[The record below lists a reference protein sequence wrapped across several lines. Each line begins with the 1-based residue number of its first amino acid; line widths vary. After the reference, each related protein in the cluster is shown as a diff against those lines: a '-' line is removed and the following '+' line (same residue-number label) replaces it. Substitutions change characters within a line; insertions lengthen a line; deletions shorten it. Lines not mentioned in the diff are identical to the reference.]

1 MRAAV
6 PSSALCLVLLAIGE
20 EALAEQDFV
29 AFESGHVRPLALA
42 PDGSRLYAV
51 NTPDNRLEIL
61 DVTPA
66 GLVHTASVPVGMEPV
81 AVAVRSSTEV
91 WVVNH
96 LSDSVS
102 VVDVGSEPPRVRT
115 TLLVG
120 DEPRDI
126 VFAGP
131 GLRRA
136 FITTAHRGQNR
147 PGPPDFFTPGVGR
160 ADVWVFDADQVGSS
174 PDIRPLANLTLFC
187 DTPRALAATPDGR
200 IVYAAAFASG
210 NRTTAVP
217 AGAIPRGAMPPPTT
231 NFEGIQAPRTS
242 LIVRHDGA
250 HWRDPAGRIW
260 DDQVRFSLPDKDVF
274 ALDAM
279 ADPPREIA
287 SYSGVGTVLFNMI
300 VNPVTGRLYVSNLEA
315 RNEVRFEG
323 RGEFAGSTVRGHVT
337 ETRITVV
344 DAGSVSPRHLN
355 SHIDYRTT
363 PGPALERRRS
373 VAFPLGMAVTRD
385 GTVLYVAAFG
395 SGAVYE
401 IPTSALE
408 SADSLPQPLRRFP
421 VAGGGPTGVV
431 LDEVRGR
438 LYTLARF
445 DNAVVAFRLDERR
458 EIARVRLHDP
468 EPPSLALGR
477 RIFYD
482 ARKSSGHGD
491 ASCASC
497 HVFGDT
503 DGLAWD
509 LGDPDASLTP
519 NPNPF
524 RFPAGFTAPPF
535 HPMKGPMMTQTLR
548 GINGTG
554 PLHWRGDRTGGNVP
568 GGDPMDSKAAL
579 LQFNGAFAS
588 LLGRAEPLPADE
600 MDALAGFLLQLS
612 HPPSPVR
619 NLDNSLTPAQARG
632 RDAFLAARTDAAG
645 PCAFCHRLDP
655 ARGEFGTD
663 GMSSVDG
670 LPQLFKIPHLRAL
683 YAKVGMFGMPED
695 PLFQPGDNGFTGEQ
709 VRGFGYSNDGAV
721 DTLPR
726 FLRARVFSFP
736 GGDPQRQDVAEFLLA
751 LDSDLAPIVGQQ
763 VTRTA
768 ANGAAADA
776 RIDLILQRAA
786 VATPRRECDV
796 IVKGVVNGEAR
807 GWVRLDSGLFRS
819 DRAAE
824 TPLTEAQLRAL
835 ARVPGQELTYTAVPP
850 GSGVR
855 MGVDRDRDGHLDR
868 DELDQGSDPANPR
881 STPDDRDGDG
891 APNETDCAPD
901 DAGASAVPAEVTGLA
916 FAGNAWT
923 LSWNSAAPASG
934 PATVHDVARG
944 LLANLP
950 VGAGP
955 GETCVAAGVPAST
968 ATDYSSP
975 PSGSGYWYLARGR
988 NACGAGTYGSAGNG
1002 EPRVTAAC
1010 P

>member
-6 PSSALCLVLLAIGE
+6 PSSAIFLLLLANGGE
-20 EALAEQDFV
+20 APAEQDFV

-61 DVTPA
+61 DVTPT
-66 GLVHTASVPVGMEPV
+66 GLLHAASVPVGMEPV

-102 VVDVGSEPPRVRT
+102 VVDVGSAPPRVT
-115 TLLVG
+115 ATLLVG

-147 PGPPDFFTPGVGR
+147 PGPPDFFTPGIGR
-160 ADVWVFDADQVGSS
+160 ADVWVFDADQAGSA
-174 PDIRPLANLTLFC
+174 PDVRPLTILTLFC

-200 IVYAAAFASG
+200 TVYAASFLSG
-210 NRTTAVP
+210 NRTTVVP

-231 NFEGIQAPRTS
+231 NFEGIPAPPTS
-242 LIVRHDGA
+242 LIVRHDGG
-250 HWRDPAGRIW
+250 HWRDAAGGIW
-260 DDQVRFSLPDKDVF
+260 DDRVRFSLPDRDVF
-274 ALDAM
+274 VIDAM
-279 ADPPREIA
+279 ADPPRETA
-287 SYSGVGTVLFNMI
+287 SYSGVGTVLFNMV
-300 VNPVTGRLYVSNLEA
+300 VNPVTGRLYISNLES
-315 RNEVRFEG
+315 RNDVRFEG
-323 RGEFAGSTVRGHVT
+323 EGKFAGSTVRGHVT

-344 DAGSVSPRHLN
+344 DAGSVRPRHLN
-355 SHIDYRTT
+355 GHVDYGTT
-363 PGPALERRRS
+363 PGPPVERRGS

-385 GTVLYVAAFG
+385 GATLYVAGFG
-395 SGAVYE
+395 SGALYQ
-401 IPTSALE
+401 IPTAALE
-408 SADSLPQPLRRFP
+408 SGEDLPRPLQGIP

-431 LDEVRGR
+431 LDEIRGR

-445 DNAVVAFRLDERR
+445 DNAVVAFRLGERR
-458 EIARVRLHDP
+458 EMARVRLHDP
-468 EPPSLALGR
+468 EPPSLARGR

-497 HVFGDT
+497 HVFADS

-509 LGDPDASLTP
+509 LGDPDAGLTP

-535 HPMKGPMMTQTLR
+535 HPMKGPMTTQTLR
-548 GINGTG
+548 GIDRTG
-554 PLHWRGDRTGGNVP
+554 PLHWRGDRTGGNDP

-579 LQFNGAFAS
+579 MQFNGAFVS
-588 LLGRAEPLPADE
+588 LLGRAEPLPSDE
-600 MDALAGFLLQLS
+600 MDALATFLLQLS

-632 RDAFLAARTDAAG
+632 REAFLGVRTDAAG

-663 GMSSVDG
+663 GRSSADG

-683 YAKVGMFGMPED
+683 YTKVGMFGMPED
-695 PLFQPGDNGFTGEQ
+695 PLFQSGDNGFTGEQ

-736 GGDPQRQDVAEFLLA
+736 GGEAQRRDVAEFLLA
-751 LDSDLAPIVGQQ
+751 LDTDLAPIVGQQ
-763 VTRTA
+763 VTRTPT
-768 ANGAAADA
+768 NGAAADP

-786 VATPRRECDV
+786 VATPRPECDV
-796 IVKGVVNGEAR
+796 VVKGIVAGEAR
-807 GWVRLDSGLFRS
+807 GWVRLGSGLFRS

-824 TPLTEAQLRAL
+824 APLTEAQLRAL

-868 DELDQGSDPANPR
+868 DELDQGSDPANAR

-891 APNETDCAPD
+891 TPNETDCAPD
-901 DAGASAVPAEVTGLA
+901 DPGANAVPGEVTDLA

-923 LSWNSAAPASG
+923 LSWSSAAPTSG
-934 PATVHDVARG
+934 SATVHDVARG
-944 LLANLP
+944 LLGNLP
-950 VGAGP
+950 VGSGP
-955 GETCVAAGVPAST
+955 GETCVATGTPAST

-975 PSGSGYWYLARGR
+975 GPATGYWYLARAR
-988 NACGAGTYGSAGNG
+988 NVCGVGTYGSAGNG
-1002 EPRVTAAC
+1002 EPRITAAC

>member
-1 MRAAV
+1 MRFSAALLVVSV
-6 PSSALCLVLLAIGE
+6 PALAAGGSAF
-20 EALAEQDFV
+20 AEQDFV
-29 AFESGHVRPLALA
+29 AFESGQVRPLALS

-51 NTPDNRLEIL
+51 NTPDNRLEVL
-61 DVTPA
+61 DVTPT
-66 GLVHTASVPVGMEPV
+66 GLLHKASVPVGMEPV
-81 AVAVRSSTEV
+81 AVALRSSTEV

-102 VVDVGSEPPRVRT
+102 VVDVGSLPPRVT
-115 TLLVG
+115 ATLLVG

-131 GLRRA
+131 GFRRA
-136 FITTAHRGQNR
+136 FIATAHRGQNR

-160 ADVWVFDADQVGSS
+160 ADIWVFDADEVGSS
-174 PDIRPLANLTLFC
+174 PDVRPLAILTLFC

-200 IVYAAAFASG
+200 TVYAAAFLSG

-231 NFEGIQAPRTS
+231 NVEGIPAPPSS

-250 HWRDPAGRIW
+250 HWRDPVGGIW
-260 DDQVRFSLPDKDVF
+260 DEQVRFSLPDMDVF
-274 ALDAM
+274 AIDAM

-287 SYSGVGTVLFNMI
+287 SYPGVGTVLFNMV
-300 VNPVTGRLYVSNLEA
+300 VNPATGRLYVSNLEA
-315 RNEVRFEG
+315 RNDVRFEG
-323 RGEFAGSTVRGHVT
+323 AGNFAGSTVRGHVT

-344 DAGSVSPRHLN
+344 DAAAVRPRHLN
-355 SHIDYRTT
+355 GHIDYRTT
-363 PGPALERRRS
+363 PGPVLERLRS

-385 GTVLYVAAFG
+385 GTTLYVAGFG
-395 SGAVYE
+395 SGAIYK
-401 IPTSALE
+401 IPTAALE
-408 SADSLPQPLRRFP
+408 SGEDLPIPLPRIP
-421 VAGGGPTGVV
+421 VAGGGPTGIV
-431 LDEVRGR
+431 LDETRGR

-445 DNAVVAFRLDERR
+445 DNAVVAFRLGERR
-458 EIARVRLHDP
+458 ELFRTALHNP
-468 EPPSLALGR
+468 EPPSLVRGR

-497 HVFGDT
+497 HVFADS
-503 DGLAWD
+503 DALAWD
-509 LGDPDASLTP
+509 LGNPDAGLTP

-524 RFPAGFTAPPF
+524 RFPPGFTPPPF
-535 HPMKGPMMTQTLR
+535 HPMKGPMTTQTLR
-548 GINGTG
+548 GIGGTG
-554 PLHWRGDRTGGNVP
+554 PLHWRGDRTGGNDP
-568 GGDPMDSKAAL
+568 GGDPMDSRAAL
-579 LQFNGAFAS
+579 LQFNGAFVS

-600 MDALAGFLLQLS
+600 MDALATFLLQVS

-619 NLDNSLTPAQARG
+619 NLDNSLTPAQERG
-632 RDAFLAARTDAAG
+632 RNAFLATRTDAAG
-645 PCAFCHRLDP
+645 PCASCHRLDP
-655 ARGEFGTD
+655 SRGEFGTD

-695 PLFQPGDNGFTGEQ
+695 PLFQSGDNGFTGDQ
-709 VRGFGYSNDGAV
+709 VRGFGYANDGVV
-721 DTLPR
+721 DTLLR

-736 GGDPQRQDVAEFLLA
+736 GGDAQRRDLAEFLLA
-751 LDSDLAPIVGQQ
+751 FDTGLAPIVGQQ
-763 VTRTA
+763 VTRTPT
-768 ANGAAADA
+768 NGAVADP
-776 RIDLILQRAA
+776 RIDLLLRRAS
-786 VATPRRECDV
+786 VSTPRRECDV
-796 IVKGVVNGEAR
+796 IVKGVVAGEAR
-807 GWVRLDSGLFRS
+807 GWARLESGLFRS

-824 TPLTEAQLRAL
+824 PLLTEDQLRAFV
-835 ARVPGQELTYTAVPP
+835 RVPGQELTYTAVPP
-850 GSGVR
+850 GSAVR
-855 MGVDRDRDGHLDR
+855 MGIDRDRDGHFDR
-868 DELDQGSDPANPR
+868 DELDRGSDPANAK
-881 STPDDRDGDG
+881 STPEDRDGDG

-901 DAGASAVPAEVTGLA
+901 DPGASAVPGEVTDLA

-923 LSWNSAAPASG
+923 LAWSSAAPASG

-950 VGAGP
+950 VGSGP
-955 GETCVAAGVPAST
+955 GETCVASGTPADR

-975 PSGSGYWYLARGR
+975 PGGSGYWYLVRAR
-988 NACGAGTYGSAGNG
+988 NVCGAGTYGSPKNG